1 MRALCIRHLRLQ
13 SKSHIRGFAIYKA
26 RPRQFEEDRKYPI
39 RSCRLQTISKDEG
52 WEPTALSSQST
63 LDNREIGLLA
73 GKNAIITGASR
84 GIGAAIAE
92 RFANEGA
99 RCVLVGRNFGAL
111 THVKEGLIG
120 SHKTDHAV
128 KVGDVRNLEFWK
140 EVARSE
146 VSTKVD

>member
-1 MRALCIRHLRLQ
+1 MRALCIPHLRLQ
-13 SKSHIRGFAIYKA
+13 SKSHRRGFAIYKA

-39 RSCRLQTISKDEG
+39 RSCRLQTKKDEG
-52 WEPTALSSQST
+52 WESRLLSSQST
-63 LDNREIGLLA
+63 LDNRDIGLLA

-99 RCVLVGRNFGAL
+99 RCVLVGRNVGAL

-120 SHKTDHAV
+120 SHKIDHAV